1 MPSYVARPHVLT
13 DEFVAGYLGDSFGL
27 FPFVH
32 GDPLANQFDGPFLV
46 RLIRKEVTHISGF
59 PFGIESRDP
68 DIPSCWHSATMR
80 RSCCWSIPCHN
91 QANPLPTNDIPASD
105 IPQRFQCPAMLG
117 DGGVGNRK
125 VRYRSA
131 RIPSPPSR
139 GGGDAPALAD
149 TIAGRVD
156 LQIGGSA
163 MLEQIRS
170 GQVRGLAVTTA
181 KRSKLAP
188 ELPTV
193 AEAGVPDFD
202 VTGWFAFFVPARTS
216 RGIVEKIHIDTVT
229 ALSDPTVKAKLEN
242 VGMVAIGSTPEELAI
257 LLRAETEKWSAVIK
271 EANIALD

>member
-1 MPSYVARPHVLT
+1 
-13 DEFVAGYLGDSFGL
+13 GYLGDSFGL

-32 GDPLANQFDGPFLV
+32 GDSLANQFDGPFLV

-91 QANPLPTNDIPASD
+91 QANPLPTNDTPASD

-139 GGGDAPALAD
+139 GERSLYGKSPAQSEQLYCWIGRRRIISAENRGNSCHASILPRSWHEARAAP
-149 TIAGRVD
+149 
-156 LQIGGSA
+156 
-163 MLEQIRS
+163 
-170 GQVRGLAVTTA
+170 
-181 KRSKLAP
+181 
-188 ELPTV
+188 PTV
-193 AEAGVPDFD
+193 A
-202 VTGWFAFFVPARTS
+202 ARTRIVS
-216 RGIVEKIHIDTVT
+216 AAGIRLDHRNLCDLSKAYFAT
-229 ALSDPTVKAKLEN
+229 AFLSSSLTWPA
-242 VGMVAIGSTPEELAI
+242 SQ
-257 LLRAETEKWSAVIK
+257 SS
-271 EANIALD
+271 